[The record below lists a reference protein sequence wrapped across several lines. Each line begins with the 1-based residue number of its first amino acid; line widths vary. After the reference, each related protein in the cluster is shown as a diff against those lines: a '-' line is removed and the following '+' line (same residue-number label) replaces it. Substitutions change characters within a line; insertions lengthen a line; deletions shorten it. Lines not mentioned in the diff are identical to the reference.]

1 MAQAELDSQRND
13 WTIFSEFVEHIFE
26 TSGSKGAQ
34 TELKMIPSFACYPI
48 SISQKRDLFS
58 ALLGREKIPCYH
70 LNSQTTHVPCL
81 CKYCSCNTLTRITE
95 VLPSQP
101 TFPPDITHGFGV
113 KLQEVFA
120 ESSTRASHQPAPL
133 CLLSLLLLILF
144 IAFSI
149 MLSIQIY

>member
-1 MAQAELDSQRND
+1 M
-13 WTIFSEFVEHIFE
+13 V
-26 TSGSKGAQ
+26 
-34 TELKMIPSFACYPI
+34 PSFACYLI

-101 TFPPDITHGFGV
+101 TIFISMNKFGA
-113 KLQEVFA
+113 KLQEVFTGN
-120 ESSTRASHQPAPL
+120 STGASHQPAPL
-133 CLLSLLLLILF
+133 CPLSLLLLVLIFAFLYNSEYTNSLIFCQGLF
-144 IAFSI
+144 AELISNFVTVQPYRCPRRIS
-149 MLSIQIY
+149 LY

>member
-1 MAQAELDSQRND
+1 
-13 WTIFSEFVEHIFE
+13 
-26 TSGSKGAQ
+26 
-34 TELKMIPSFACYPI
+34 MIPSFACYPI

-101 TFPPDITHGFGV
+101 TIFISMNKFGA
-113 KLQEVFA
+113 KLQEVFTGN
-120 ESSTRASHQPAPL
+120 STGASAPAGASLSAFFTATCSYL
-133 CLLSLLLLILF
+133 C
-144 IAFSI
+144 FSI
-149 MLSIQIY
+149 QFRVYKFPHFLSRTFRRTDFKFRNSSAIQMSAPNIPLLKLYGI